1 MSKCTPGPWDR
12 DGIYYLLRFGRKN
25 YGPWDDE
32 IEEGNWMPDEDDA
45 DLIAAAPELLAALE
59 ELVNTDSTMRD
70 WDAARDVIAK
80 AKGEGK

>member
-12 DGIYYLLRFGRKN
+12 DGIYYLLRFGRKS